1 MSEFWGKFTKKFNP
15 FKKYE
20 GAAAGAAAA
29 VPVPVQS
36 LEPFE
41 VTCQKFNQFYA
52 MMPLPNGRV
61 RPTFPTFSPPNV
73 PGLDYSFIAYGTPE
87 IEGKPIPRPP
97 QEDFQ
102 ELFLN
107 QQMFEHY
114 HEILQYFPCEEAINL
129 GTQIK
134 KYGVKRLKKQTSNIH
149 VWQKMS
155 EQYEDIHCVKKSFVY
170 FVFRYIVIPVV
181 ERWKSYTDEESEIDE
196 QYLSALLQ
204 LELLNSMNKILL
216 PGKRRVYTHCGL
228 PQFREHKQYAHGM
241 NAYSPQEQQ
250 VVDSLQQSLEIAKQL
265 LQQIEEQRRLQQEQ
279 EQRQRQQEQEQ
290 RQRQQEEQQRLQRQR
305 QRQQEQEQR
314 QQEQEQRQ
322 QEQED
327 EETIFGLGGG
337 SKHKRQRSKRQRSK
351 RQRSKRQ
358 RSKRQRREQSKRRR
372 QRQKSKKYHK

>member
-1 MSEFWGKFTKKFNP
+1 MSEFWAMLKTP
-15 FKKYE
+15 FKK
-20 GAAAGAAAA
+20 GSAAGAAAA

-61 RPTFPTFSPPNV
+61 RPIFPTFSPPNV
-73 PGLDYSFIAYGTPE
+73 PGVDYSFIAYGTPE
-87 IEGKPIPRPP
+87 IEGKAIPRPP
-97 QEDFQ
+97 LEDFQ

-114 HEILQYFPCEEAINL
+114 YKILQYFPCEEAINL

-134 KYGVKRLKKQTSNIH
+134 RYSDKYLKKQTSNIH

-155 EQYEDIHCVKKSFVY
+155 EQYQDIHCVKKSFVY

-181 ERWKSYTDEESEIDE
+181 ERWKSYTDEVSEIDE

-204 LELLNSMNKILL
+204 LELLNYMNKILL

-250 VVDSLQQSLEIAKQL
+250 VVDLLQQSLETAKQL
-265 LQQIEEQRRLQQEQ
+265 LQQIEK
-279 EQRQRQQEQEQ
+279 QRQQQIE
-290 RQRQQEEQQRLQRQR
+290 
-305 QRQQEQEQR
+305 EQR
-314 QQEQEQRQ
+314 QQQIEKQRQQQIEEQRQ
-322 QEQED
+322 QQIEKQQEYWKED
-327 EETIFGLGGG
+327 NAKYYAANPEAGLYDYLGG
-337 SKHKRQRSKRQRSK
+337 SKHKRQRSK